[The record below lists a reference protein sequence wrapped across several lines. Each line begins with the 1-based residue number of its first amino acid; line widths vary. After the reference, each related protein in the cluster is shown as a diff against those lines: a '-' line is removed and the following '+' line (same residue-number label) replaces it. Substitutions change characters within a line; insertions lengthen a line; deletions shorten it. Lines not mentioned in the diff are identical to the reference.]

1 MKSVAI
7 IGSNGQL
14 GTDLVK
20 VFTESGW
27 KVNPLTHSSIQ
38 IENID
43 SVNEALLAHKSDWVI
58 NTAAYHKVV
67 DCEIEIEKTWE
78 INVAGS
84 ANISKV
90 ANELGSKVLYISTDY
105 VFDGNRPIPY
115 QYLENDKVAPLNVYG
130 QSKAAGEIAVL
141 SSNKDNIVARV
152 SSIFGAAGSSGKGSN
167 FIETILNLAKKQN
180 EIEIVS
186 DLYMSPTYTL
196 HAAKKIRLILE
207 KDFCGIIHCSN
218 SEYTSWKDF
227 ASYFIKKI
235 GFKTN
240 ILSKS
245 NDCSTKPLR
254 PTNSSLSNNLANIIT
269 RTDVSWQFGV
279 DEYLREKRYI

>member
-20 VFTESGW
+20 VFNESGW

-43 SVNEALLAHKSDWVI
+43 SVNEALAAHKSDWII

-67 DCEIEIEKTWE
+67 NCEIEIEKTWE
-78 INVAGS
+78 INASGS
-84 ANISKV
+84 ANVSKV
-90 ANELGSKVLYISTDY
+90 ANELGSRVLYISTDY

-141 SSNKDNIVARV
+141 SSNKDNVVARV

-167 FIETILNLAKKQN
+167 FIESILNLAKKL
-180 EIEIVS
+180 VS
-186 DLYMSPTYTL
+186 KQIYFQRVLTLNPNLYGRLTL
-196 HAAKKIRLILE
+196 V
-207 KDFCGIIHCSN
+207 CQ
-218 SEYTSWKDF
+218 
-227 ASYFIKKI
+227 
-235 GFKTN
+235 
-240 ILSKS
+240 
-245 NDCSTKPLR
+245 
-254 PTNSSLSNNLANIIT
+254 IT
-269 RTDVSWQFGV
+269 
-279 DEYLREKRYI
+279 